1 MVGENN
7 MLNKKLF
14 RTMWQYKAQFIS
26 MIIMT
31 ILGIAIFVAL
41 NVEWYTIDKNTK
53 TFFDQTG
60 FADFRVIS
68 AEGFLDEDLSKIQ
81 SIYGKDK
88 ATKYSELNVE
98 VKNGENSKDDMLSVV
113 SVSNDKVSGFILKQG
128 EEYNPQDEE
137 GIWLSE
143 KYAAI
148 NDVSIDDEIELFY
161 NGILVKSTVKGLI
174 QSGEKLICV
183 RDETQLMPDFDI
195 FGYGYISPKMQ
206 EKFLGA
212 EYYPQINVISSDTKS
227 EFISKINNAIDK
239 KCLITTKDE
248 NMSYVGSQGEV
259 EEGKIMGSILPVI
272 FLLISVLTMMTT
284 MQRIVNKEKVQI
296 GTLKALGFKNNK
308 ILAHYTLYTVAV
320 GIISSILG
328 VLAGYGLAYS
338 IVNPNGSMGTYIDMP
353 DWKMSIP
360 PFAYIVIITINAL
373 LIIIGLMS
381 VRKILT
387 KSACEILRPSIGEK
401 TKPMKIEKTKWF
413 HNRSFGVRWNLR
425 DILHHK
431 SRTAMSLIGVVGC
444 MIMLLASFGIDSTMA
459 YSIDLQY
466 NQAMQYNNKIYLS
479 NDITKEETDKLIE
492 TYNAEWASS
501 VGVKIEEKAIALDIY
516 SEQNGL
522 VQFMDENNQFVKI
535 NNDGVYICRRIAKE
549 FNIGIGD
556 NLVISSYQDD
566 SKYTLKIAGILSSM
580 SENIVMTETYAKSI
594 DIPFKVSLLY
604 TIDEDI
610 NMENGIKSIQSKK
623 ELISTFDT
631 MFEMMDMMIVML
643 VGIGLILS
651 TVVLYNLGVMGYT
664 ERYREMAT
672 LKVLGFRNKKI
683 SSLLISQNLWL
694 SFVGIIIGLPL
705 GYLTL
710 EYLLVAMA
718 DDYEMNLHISTMSYI
733 ICVVLNMGVSLLVSI
748 MVSRKNKNIDM
759 VEALKINE

>member
-212 EYYPQINVISSDTKS
+212 EYYSQINVISSDTKS

-501 VGVKIEEKAIALDIY
+501 VGVKIEEKAIALEIY

-594 DIPFKVSLLY
+594 HIPFKVSLLY

-631 MFEMMDMMIVML
+631 MFEIMDMMIVML